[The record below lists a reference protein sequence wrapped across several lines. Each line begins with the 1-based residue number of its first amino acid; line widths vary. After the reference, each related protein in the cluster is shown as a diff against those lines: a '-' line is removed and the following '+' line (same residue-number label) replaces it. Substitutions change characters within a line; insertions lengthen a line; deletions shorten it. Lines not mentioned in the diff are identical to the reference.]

1 MHCVIDRKCHI
12 LYIEYI
18 RRKGETFM
26 IPVEVLCQLFNLVL
40 LVGILI
46 FLVIVARALNTY
58 TRKNAQKLAKIL
70 PFPRRHDA
78 QK

>member
-1 MHCVIDRKCHI
+1 
-12 LYIEYI
+12 
-18 RRKGETFM
+18 M